1 VIVLVVCLR
10 FYKSECFR
18 LCLSALE
25 MLREGFAQLS
35 GEKVSLVRLQYNTFR
50 STYNIIIYIMV
61 FSICV
66 DISSSSHNYLFLYST
81 PNQIV
86 LFSIYHI

>member
-10 FYKSECFR
+10 FYKSECLR

-50 STYNIIIYIMV
+50 ST
-61 FSICV
+61 
-66 DISSSSHNYLFLYST
+66 
-81 PNQIV
+81 
-86 LFSIYHI
+86 